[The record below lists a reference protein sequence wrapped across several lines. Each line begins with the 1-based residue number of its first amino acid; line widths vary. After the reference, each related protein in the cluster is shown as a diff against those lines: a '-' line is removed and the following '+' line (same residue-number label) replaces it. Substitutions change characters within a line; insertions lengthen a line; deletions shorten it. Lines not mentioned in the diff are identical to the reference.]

1 MFNEIE
7 NLQYENK
14 EIKFYTPTKKTA
26 GRVSKIFRKE
36 PITIT
41 WMSNIKENEI
51 VIDIGANVGMY
62 TLMSCIGRGAIVYGF
77 EPEAANY
84 NLLQQN
90 IILNNASEKIQ

>member
-51 VIDIGANVGMY
+51 IERDTEQENKQQLKACQDTFNIMNKNRYQVTQDPTETDIVLKFV
-62 TLMSCIGRGAIVYGF
+62 TLV
-77 EPEAANY
+77 
-84 NLLQQN
+84 
-90 IILNNASEKIQ
+90 